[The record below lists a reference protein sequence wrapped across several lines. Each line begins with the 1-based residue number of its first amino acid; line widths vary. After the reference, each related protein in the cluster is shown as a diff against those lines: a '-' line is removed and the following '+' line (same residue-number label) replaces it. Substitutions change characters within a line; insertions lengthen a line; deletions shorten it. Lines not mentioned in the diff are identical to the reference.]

1 MQYVSRTD
9 DLWEIRIFFFYKQG
23 KILVEWIINRSFGPL
38 IFNDLNNDLLHGM
51 IDLMIKGIQEETYP
65 SNYIS
70 LRKERTEEKRKERKK
85 KEEKWQ
91 RNKKDAFIYIYINVC
106 VRVK

>member
-1 MQYVSRTD
+1 
-9 DLWEIRIFFFYKQG
+9 
-23 KILVEWIINRSFGPL
+23 
-38 IFNDLNNDLLHGM
+38 
-51 IDLMIKGIQEETYP
+51 MIKGIQEETYP

-91 RNKKDAFIYIYINVC
+91 RNKKDAFIYIYKCVC
-106 VRVK
+106 AREIVIKLHREKGKHFYRLKTHC

>member
-1 MQYVSRTD
+1 
-9 DLWEIRIFFFYKQG
+9 
-23 KILVEWIINRSFGPL
+23 
-38 IFNDLNNDLLHGM
+38 M

-85 KEEKWQ
+85 KEEK
-91 RNKKDAFIYIYINVC
+91 
-106 VRVK
+106 